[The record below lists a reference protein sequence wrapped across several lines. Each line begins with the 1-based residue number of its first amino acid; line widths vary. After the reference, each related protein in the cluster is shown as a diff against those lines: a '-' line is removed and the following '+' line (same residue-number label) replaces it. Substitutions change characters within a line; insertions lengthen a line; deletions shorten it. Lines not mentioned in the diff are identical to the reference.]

1 MSAIF
6 SCLRKA
12 KISPTNESRTVKIQ
26 NRNPSQVV
34 PEKLL
39 TTKTSADGL

>member
-12 KISPTNESRTVKIQ
+12 KNSPTDESRTVKIQ

-34 PEKLL
+34 PEKFL
-39 TTKTSADGL
+39 TTKTPLDGL